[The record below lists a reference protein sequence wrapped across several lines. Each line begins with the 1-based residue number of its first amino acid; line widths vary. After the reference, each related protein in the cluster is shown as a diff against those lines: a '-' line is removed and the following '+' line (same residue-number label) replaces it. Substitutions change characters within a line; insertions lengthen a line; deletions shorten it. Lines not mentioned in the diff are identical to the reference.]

1 MWKNYN
7 KYRVLSAFFDN
18 PDPKGSG
25 LQLREISRG
34 VNLAPKSVG
43 IYLKQLEKELLI
55 TKEIDRNRRP
65 TYRAN
70 RDYEPFKLYKRL
82 DMVSR
87 IHESGLLDFIY
98 ERLTPDCIIL
108 FGSASK
114 GEDTYESDIDIFV
127 QCKEK
132 EIHLGVFEK
141 KLKRKIS
148 LFSSKD
154 FSKLSSELKNNVI
167 NGIILKG
174 YLKVF

>member
-7 KYRVLSAFFDN
+7 KYRVLRVFFDN

-25 LQLREISRG
+25 LQLREISRKI
-34 VNLAPKSVG
+34 NLAPKSVS

-55 TKEIDRNRRP
+55 AKEIDRNGHP

-70 RDYEPFKLYKRL
+70 REYELFKLYKKL
-82 DMVSR
+82 DMISK
-87 IHESGLLDFIY
+87 IKESGLLDFLY
-98 ERLTPDCIIL
+98 ERLMPDCIIL

-114 GEDTYESDIDIFV
+114 GEDTEESDIDVFV

-132 EIHLGVFEK
+132 DIDLTAFEK
-141 KLKRKIS
+141 KLNRKIN
-148 LFSSKD
+148 LFFSKN
-154 FSKLSSELKNNVI
+154 FSKLSVELKNNII